1 MVYSMSS
8 GSGNPA
14 GGDSRVGGRRSADHA
29 GGLQRSIGTARR
41 TGSGRGLYPRD
52 EPASCATWGPP
63 FHRLRER
70 LLRSPTHCLATRT
83 PVGEREKMGRRAK
96 PVPTGPFASP
106 RSRNNYSRYHESTG
120 LGASGPGRPAAGHP
134 CMVPP
139 RLWGWSCWPRRAGR
153 VSTRVSAL
161 KLWARVLAATAF
173 EEPATGAWQV
183 REPSKAAERNKARML
198 RRARTG
204 PKGGSAQLTPLSD
217 TRDSRVMNDA

>member
-1 MVYSMSS
+1 
-8 GSGNPA
+8 
-14 GGDSRVGGRRSADHA
+14 
-29 GGLQRSIGTARR
+29 
-41 TGSGRGLYPRD
+41 
-52 EPASCATWGPP
+52 
-63 FHRLRER
+63 
-70 LLRSPTHCLATRT
+70 
-83 PVGEREKMGRRAK
+83 
-96 PVPTGPFASP
+96 
-106 RSRNNYSRYHESTG
+106 
-120 LGASGPGRPAAGHP
+120 
-134 CMVPP
+134 
-139 RLWGWSCWPRRAGR
+139 